1 MAHACGRALPARIG
15 KDEREVFGAVIA
27 PPAAE
32 AGLPFSY
39 EEGKAYVTEGIEL
52 SDETLDAVARGGCF
66 IFGYDEDIDA
76 CIDESLGM
84 TACSFIGVGVLT
96 TNGD

>member
-1 MAHACGRALPARIG
+1 MWKGSASTHRQGRARGVRCRDRAA
-15 KDEREVFGAVIA
+15 AV
-27 PPAAE
+27 E

-66 IFGYDEDIDA
+66 IVGYDEDIDA